1 MGLNEPTPHAER
13 ATALQQVP
21 KYVTDTKDTSC
32 SPQLHGILDAIKK
45 RKIKNSL
52 LP

>member
-1 MGLNEPTPHAER
+1 MELNEPTPHAER
-13 ATALQQVP
+13 ATALQQVL
-21 KYVTDTKDTSC
+21 KYVTDTKGTAC
-32 SPQLHGILDAIKK
+32 SPQLHGILEAIKK